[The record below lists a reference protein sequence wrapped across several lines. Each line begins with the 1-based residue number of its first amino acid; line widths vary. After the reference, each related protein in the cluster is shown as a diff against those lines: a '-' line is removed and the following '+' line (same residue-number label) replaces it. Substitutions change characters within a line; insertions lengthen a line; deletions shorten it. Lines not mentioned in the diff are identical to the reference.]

1 MAKVLL
7 GMSGGVDSSVAL
19 ALLLD
24 AGHEVTGITL
34 KMLPR
39 GDLYDDDQSCCSL
52 TSVLDARLLADEFDI
67 QHYQR
72 NISTR
77 FESDIIDPF
86 VQSYA
91 AGETPNPCVLCNKQ
105 IKFGD
110 LYDQMVAMGFDYIA
124 TGHYAKIR
132 ETEDGELRLH
142 EARDDRKDQTYFLYQ
157 IGKEQLEHILF
168 PLADLTK
175 DEVRAIAR
183 ERGLS
188 MASKHDSEDICFVK
202 SGEHANF
209 IKTRNP
215 ELVKAGS
222 FVDQQGQKLGEHEG
236 IVNFTQGQRR
246 GLGIALGER
255 TYVTDIKPETREV
268 VLGRNADLMRHKV
281 ELRECNW
288 LMNLDADSINMEGMT
303 VECKVRHSPFT
314 ATAVISQIEEDT
326 AVLHFPDG
334 VRAPA
339 RGQSAVCYL
348 DGDVVGGG
356 IINQSFKR
364 ED

>member
-1 MAKVLL
+1 MSKVLL

-19 ALLLD
+19 ALLLE

-52 TSVLDARLLADEFDI
+52 TSVLDARLLADEFGI
-67 QHYQR
+67 PHYQR

-77 FESDIIDPF
+77 FEADIINPF
-86 VQSYA
+86 VESYA

-132 ETEDGELRLH
+132 RDESGELRLSN
-142 EARDDRKDQTYFLYQ
+142 ARDDRKDQTYFLYQ
-157 IGKEQLEHILF
+157 IGQEQLEHILF
-168 PLADLTK
+168 PLEDLTK
-175 DEVRAIAR
+175 DEVREIAR
-183 ERGLS
+183 EKGLS

-215 ELVKAGS
+215 ELVKPGT
-222 FVDQQGQKLGEHEG
+222 FVDQDGHKLGEHDG

-246 GLGIALGER
+246 GLGVALGER
-255 TYVTDIKPETREV
+255 TYVTEIKPETRQV
-268 VLGRNADLMRHKV
+268 VLGKNADLMRTTV
-281 ELRECNW
+281 ELRDANW
-288 LMNLDADSINMEGMT
+288 LMSLDHETINREGMR
-303 VECKVRHSPFT
+303 VDCKVRHSPFT
-314 ATAVISQIEEDT
+314 SEAIIKKIDKDT
-326 AVLHFPDG
+326 ATLYFPEG

-339 RGQSAVCYL
+339 KGQSAVCYL
-348 DGDVVGGG
+348 EGDVVGGG
-356 IINQSFKR
+356 VINASHK
-364 ED
+364 